1 MRTDSTDGA
10 RWLPVLALVVAMVV
24 FGYPVLLG
32 IPLLDPDEGIHAS
45 IAQEM
50 VERGNWVTPT
60 LFGEPFLDKP
70 IAYFWAQVVSLRF
83 LGMNE
88 AAVRLPGLVLGL
100 LGAMTT
106 AAIAWRMFGRTPGL
120 LAGLFYATMIL
131 PTALVQAPAHDVAL
145 VPSVNL
151 AILAFWESDRTVT
164 RRAAAAWTLAAGL
177 LLGLACLTKGLV
189 GIALVGVAY
198 GSHLLLTA
206 RLRPAACVRAVA
218 ALTIAALMAAP
229 WYAAMEVQNPGYL
242 SYFFIDRHLRGFTTT
257 TQPHGSRPWWYHLPL
272 LLGGGLPWIAY
283 LPVAA
288 QQWWLRRRERDRA
301 GADGRR
307 SLLWCWLIGGTL
319 FLSLGH
325 SKLVTYI
332 WPVFPPIAVLAAA
345 TWNDLLTDR
354 LAPTARRTLSAI
366 FWGACLL
373 GPLTL
378 PGAMVVAQS
387 QFDVQFP
394 WFLWIA
400 AIPVALGTWLPAGFW
415 YRGRAKAT
423 VVAAILVTLVHFAW
437 IMALLLPRVAAVTAG
452 RDLSE
457 YFNHLGAVP
466 SQVMIVEERVGSVVF
481 YLAPELRSRLQKDQ
495 ITSVR
500 ARDVMKQPA
509 VKADAVI
516 VIAEQQIE
524 TANARIG
531 LPDMAFD
538 RAGRYRVYR
547 AAAITGNPPTS

>member
-1 MRTDSTDGA
+1 
-10 RWLPVLALVVAMVV
+10 LPVLSLVVAMVV
-24 FGYPVLLG
+24 FGYPLLLG

-50 VERGNWVTPT
+50 AERGTWVTPT
-60 LFGEPFLDKP
+60 LVGEPFLDKP
-70 IAYFWAQVVSLRF
+70 IAYFWAQVLSLRF

-88 AAVRLPGLVLGL
+88 AAVRLPGLMFGL

-106 AAIAWRMFGRTPGL
+106 AAVAWRMFGRTPGL

-145 VPSVNL
+145 IPSVNL

-164 RRAAAAWTLAAGL
+164 RRAAAWTLAAGL

-206 RLRPAACVRAVA
+206 RRRAAACVRAVA
-218 ALTIAALMAAP
+218 ALTIAALVAAP

-257 TQPHGSRPWWYHLPL
+257 TQPHGSRPWCYYLPL
-272 LLGGGLPWIAY
+272 LLGGGLPWIAF

-288 QQWWLRRRERDRA
+288 QQWWLRRREQDRA
-301 GADGRR
+301 GADRR
-307 SLLWCWLIGGTL
+307 QSLLWCWLSGGTL

-332 WPVFPPIAVLAAA
+332 WPVFPPIAILAAT
-345 TWNDLLTDR
+345 TWNDLLTDK
-354 LAPTARRTLSAI
+354 LALAARRTLSAI
-366 FWGACLL
+366 LWGACCF
-373 GPLTL
+373 GPLVL
-378 PGAMVVAQS
+378 PGVMAVAQS
-387 QFDVQFP
+387 RFHVHFS
-394 WFLWIA
+394 WFLWIT

-415 YRGRAKAT
+415 HRGWVKAT
-423 VVAAILVTLVHFAW
+423 VVAVILVTLAHFAW
-437 IMALLLPRVAAVTAG
+437 IMAMLLPPVATVTTG

-457 YFNHLGAVP
+457 YFNRLGEVP
-466 SQVMIVEERVGSVVF
+466 SQVIVVEERVGSVIF
-481 YLAPELRSRLQKDQ
+481 YLKPNLRTCLRKHQ
-495 ITSVR
+495 ITSIR
-500 ARDVMKQPA
+500 AKDIMEQPSMN
-509 VKADAVI
+509 ADAVI
-516 VIAEQQIE
+516 AIAEQRME
-524 TANARIG
+524 RANAHIG
-531 LPDMAFD
+531 LSGVPFQ

-547 AAAITGNPPTS
+547 AAAITGSSLSP